1 MTESL
6 VCPILLRQQKK
17 TLYVVPIRVDD
28 IICRRYLVFAYYFS
42 QTRNGRRTTRLNQ
55 AAECLERVFAGESVV
70 RVVFSAVA
78 TDWWLALPNKKNSF
92 SSRAVFSLRILN
104 CQYLNTQHTF
114 FQVLVFSFCSKH
126 LLNYVCRGE

>member
-6 VCPILLRQQKK
+6 VCPILLRQKK

-28 IICRRYLVFAYYFS
+28 IICRRYLVFAYYFPH
-42 QTRNGRRTTRLNQ
+42 TRNGRRTTRLNQ

-78 TDWWLALPNKKNSF
+78 TDWWLALPNKKTPF
-92 SSRAVFSLRILN
+92 PPEQFL
-104 CQYLNTQHTF
+104 
-114 FQVLVFSFCSKH
+114 
-126 LLNYVCRGE
+126 